1 MFYPMNFP
9 QRCRRSGIL
18 LLILL
23 FLAVGSRVRAQAGAP
38 SAYQVE
44 AAFLY
49 NFGKFVRWPAGD
61 FNRRNAPL
69 VIGVFGDN
77 PFHGDL
83 QRMVTGKIINGHPVL
98 FQAVE
103 TLAGAKSCHIL
114 FVSVSAQKD
123 APEILGA
130 LRGANVLT
138 VTENMPHF
146 ADSGFAINFVMEQE
160 KIRFQINNPVAMQ
173 SGLAISSK
181 LLSLAKPL
189 EK

>member
-1 MFYPMNFP
+1 MFYPMNFS

-77 PFHGDL
+77 PFHGSTI
-83 QRMVTGKIINGHPVL
+83 MNTGYMKEW
-98 FQAVE
+98 QAM
-103 TLAGAKSCHIL
+103 
-114 FVSVSAQKD
+114 F
-123 APEILGA
+123 
-130 LRGANVLT
+130 
-138 VTENMPHF
+138 
-146 ADSGFAINFVMEQE
+146 
-160 KIRFQINNPVAMQ
+160 
-173 SGLAISSK
+173 GLS
-181 LLSLAKPL
+181 PQ
-189 EK
+189 